1 MTKNDSKSN
10 QFIGKTARCNQQSF
24 PLRKILMTKIRN
36 NGCDLFLE
44 KKGLQLMIDD
54 ENVV

>member
-10 QFIGKTARCNQQSF
+10 QFIGKTVRCNQQSF

-44 KKGLQLMIDD
+44 KKVLQLMIDD